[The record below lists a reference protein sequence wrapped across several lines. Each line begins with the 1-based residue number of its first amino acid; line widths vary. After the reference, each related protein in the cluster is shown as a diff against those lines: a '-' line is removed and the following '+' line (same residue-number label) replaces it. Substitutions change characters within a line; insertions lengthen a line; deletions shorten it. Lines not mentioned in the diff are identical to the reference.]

1 MAPLAPFT
9 ADWLFRLLEPAAPSV
24 HLSRFPAPDD
34 ARSDAA
40 LEERMA
46 LARAVTTATLALRN
60 ETGINVRQPLPAL
73 LVVTGT
79 GGVDE
84 AVLRSVE
91 SIILDEVNVKRL
103 DVASADSGA
112 VRKTARANFK
122 ALGRRLGPLM
132 KEAAPAAAALGADRI
147 AAYEATGT
155 LALDLPSGARV
166 DLVAGDL
173 EITSVGVEGQLVRQ
187 ETAAGRTVTVALNTR
202 LDDALRA
209 EGLAREFVNR
219 VQALRKEAGFDVADR
234 IRLTFAAPDAIAQAL
249 AAHDGAIRSET
260 LAVAMTRTDTATGES
275 VTTARLGDAELTI
288 GVERIAT
295 S

>member
-1 MAPLAPFT
+1 
-9 ADWLFRLLEPAAPSV
+9 
-24 HLSRFPAPDD
+24 
-34 ARSDAA
+34 
-40 LEERMA
+40 
-46 LARAVTTATLALRN
+46 
-60 ETGINVRQPLPAL
+60 
-73 LVVTGT
+73 
-79 GGVDE
+79 
-84 AVLRSVE
+84 
-91 SIILDEVNVKRL
+91 
-103 DVASADSGA
+103 
-112 VRKTARANFK
+112 
-122 ALGRRLGPLM
+122 M

-187 ETAAGRTVTVALNTR
+187 ETAAGRTVTVALNTT